1 MAGDNEPRLRVA
13 SSHSDADF
21 DLRAGSPRSPH
32 GEAPNDGAEHEVAN
46 AREPEQTR
54 SGNGARQRGLD
65 SFLSGTASN
74 QEWSAG
80 AAGRG
85 KRKREAETGKP
96 FNYQG
101 KKLTIYKR
109 RHPHAAEDKR

>member
-13 SSHSDADF
+13 SSHSGADF

-54 SGNGARQRGLD
+54 SGNGAQQRGLD
-65 SFLSGTASN
+65 SFLSGTYRIEPRVVCWGGGARQAEEGGGDWQAVQLPG
-74 QEWSAG
+74 QEAHHLQTT
-80 AAGRG
+80 A
-85 KRKREAETGKP
+85 P
-96 FNYQG
+96 P
-101 KKLTIYKR
+101 R
-109 RHPHAAEDKR
+109 R